1 MGQPQSLLSCS
12 FLHFRMKL
20 SRKLFGLAFVATA
33 LLNGEDENLVDK
45 AKDIL
50 GDGTLVTEFL
60 NEFISDYAT
69 CWIEWDELHGYRGDS
84 NEDLR
89 IAYEALTETMVLETG
104 SSDSTTTTSATFGS
118 DERAK
123 YEEECNKIEGTVF
136 WDYPDTTLTCEHDE
150 GSTTT
155 TVAKFADCYPDSEA
169 CNSLDEKGDAIN
181 EGLLKVLWQRG
192 HKCTFDG
199 GPDWASGEDV
209 SSSSENPYDPSY
221 KDDLN
226 TTGDD
231 EALVNAEDEDL
242 VDEVKDAVIAEDENL
257 VDPVKD
263 VLGDGSS
270 VTEFLSEFI
279 SDYATCWIEWDE
291 LHGYRGDSNED
302 LRIAYEALTETMVLE
317 TDSSNSPPTT
327 SAPFGSD
334 ERAKYE

>member
-1 MGQPQSLLSCS
+1 MGGHKCTFDGGPDWASGEDVSSSSENPYDPSYKDDLNTT
-12 FLHFRMKL
+12 
-20 SRKLFGLAFVATA
+20 GDDEA
-33 LLNGEDENLVDK
+33 LVNAEDEDLVDEVKDAVIAEDENLVDTV
-45 AKDIL
+45 KDVL
-50 GDGTLVTEFL
+50 GDGSSVTEFL
-60 NEFISDYAT
+60 SEFISDYAT

-89 IAYEALTETMVLETG
+89 IAYEALTETMVLETD
-104 SSDSTTTTSATFGS
+104 SSNSTTTTSATFGS

-270 VTEFLSEFI
+270 VTE
-279 SDYATCWIEWDE
+279 
-291 LHGYRGDSNED
+291 
-302 LRIAYEALTETMVLE
+302 
-317 TDSSNSPPTT
+317 
-327 SAPFGSD
+327 
-334 ERAKYE
+334 

>member
-1 MGQPQSLLSCS
+1 MG
-12 FLHFRMKL
+12 
-20 SRKLFGLAFVATA
+20 
-33 LLNGEDENLVDK
+33 
-45 AKDIL
+45 
-50 GDGTLVTEFL
+50 
-60 NEFISDYAT
+60 
-69 CWIEWDELHGYRGDS
+69 GDS

-89 IAYEALTETMVLETG
+89 IAYEALTETMVLETD
-104 SSDSTTTTSATFGS
+104 SSNSTTTTSATFGS

-181 EGLLKVLWQRG
+181 EGLLKVLWERG

-199 GPDWASGEDV
+199 GTEWDLGEDV
-209 SSSSENPYDPSY
+209 SSSSDNPYDPSY

-231 EALVNAEDEDL
+231 VALVNAEDEDL
-242 VDEVKDAVIAEDENL
+242 VDKVKDAVSGEDENL
-257 VDPVKD
+257 VDTVKDVLSGEDENLVDTVKD

-270 VTEFLSEFI
+270 
-279 SDYATCWIEWDE
+279 
-291 LHGYRGDSNED
+291 
-302 LRIAYEALTETMVLE
+302 
-317 TDSSNSPPTT
+317 
-327 SAPFGSD
+327 
-334 ERAKYE
+334 